1 MHRPL
6 EKIYYEVKKP
16 ILEYKDVGGLFDV
29 KKKVDELIVFPI
41 QKRAEMR
48 AAGLEMPKGVIMWGP
63 LGVGM
68 TMLAEAAAKKADVS
82 YVYISGQEVLGKKAA
97 LKEAIDSAISEAPAL
112 LYISDCDWLAPR
124 PNCSY
129 EWSRGNFRGKPPT
142 FSDQEFMNFFIT
154 EIDRVQQYQD
164 VFLVGG
170 CYRIDVVDQSLI
182 KEKKRFNR
190 KIFFHPP
197 EFEDR
202 LDMLKIYLS
211 KIPNLDKGVDIKI
224 LAEKTRGYVGWDI
237 ESLYKKAT
245 LFSIMNGKSTVD
257 MECFLQAL
265 NDIQPWLTE
274 DMIVG
279 YYDIFQKDCPHHY
292 TF

>member
-6 EKIYYEVKKP
+6 EKIYYEVKTPK
-16 ILEYKDVGGLFDV
+16 LDYNDVGGLFDV
-29 KKKVDELIVFPI
+29 KRKVDELIVFPI
-41 QKRAEMR
+41 QKREEMR
-48 AAGLEMPKGVIMWGP
+48 DAGLERPKGVIMWGP

-68 TMLAEAAAKKADVS
+68 TMLAEAAAKKAGVS
-82 YVYISGQEVLGKKAA
+82 YVYISGQEVLGKKEA
-97 LKEAIDSAISEAPAL
+97 LKEAIDAAISEMPAL

-129 EWSRGNFRGKPPT
+129 EWAPGNFRGKPPT
-142 FSDQEFMNFFIT
+142 FSDMDFMNFFIS
-154 EIDRVQQYQD
+154 EIDRVQQHEE
-164 VFLVGG
+164 VFLAGG

-202 LDMLKIYLS
+202 LDMLKIYL
-211 KIPNLDKGVDIKI
+211 KKVKNLDKNVDLNL

-245 LFSIMNGKSTVD
+245 LFSIMDGKNTVD
-257 MECFLQAL
+257 MECFLKAL
-265 NDIQPWLTE
+265 DDIQPWLTE
-274 DMIVG
+274 DMISG
-279 YYDIFQKDCPHHY
+279 YYNIFQKDCPHHY

>member
-16 ILEYKDVGGLFDV
+16 QLDYSDVGGLFDV
-29 KKKVDELIVFPI
+29 KKKVDELIVYPI
-41 QKRAEMR
+41 LKREEMR
-48 AAGLEMPKGVIMWGP
+48 LAGLEMPKGVIMWGP

-68 TMLAEAAAKKADVS
+68 TMLAEAAAKKAGVT
-82 YVYISGQEVLGKKAA
+82 YVYISGQEVLGKKEA
-97 LKEAIDSAISEAPAL
+97 LREAIDAAIAESPAL

-124 PNCSY
+124 PNCNY
-129 EWSRGNFRGKPPT
+129 EWQKGNFRGKPPT
-142 FSDQEFMNFFIT
+142 FSDQDFMNFFIT
-154 EIDRVQQYQD
+154 EIDRVQQNID

-202 LDMLKIYLS
+202 LDMLRIYIS
-211 KIPNLDKGVDIKI
+211 KIKNLDNDVDLEI

-245 LFSIMNGKSTVD
+245 LFSILDGKNKVD
-257 MECFLQAL
+257 MECFYKAIG
-265 NDIQPWLTE
+265 DIQPWLTE
-274 DMIVG
+274 DMIAG

>member
-1 MHRPL
+1 MHRLL

-16 ILEYKDVGGLFDV
+16 TLDYSQVGGLFDV

-41 QKRAEMR
+41 LKREQMR
-48 AAGLEMPKGVIMWGP
+48 AQGLEMPKGVIMWGP

-68 TMLAEAAAKKADVS
+68 TMLAEAAAKKADVN
-82 YVYISGQEVLGKKAA
+82 YVYISGQEVLGKKDA
-97 LKEAIDSAISEAPAL
+97 LSEAIDAAIFEAPAL

-124 PNCSY
+124 PNCNY
-129 EWSRGNFRGKPPT
+129 EWKNGNFRGKPPT
-142 FSDQEFMNFFIT
+142 FSDQDFMNFFIK
-154 EIDRVQQYQD
+154 EIDRLQEHKE

-202 LDMLKIYLS
+202 LDMLKIYLA
-211 KIPNLDKGVDIKI
+211 KVKNLDSNVDTKV

-237 ESLYKKAT
+237 ESLYKKAS
-245 LFSIMNGKSTVD
+245 LFSIMEGKPTVD
-257 MECFLQAL
+257 MDCFYKAI
-265 NDIQPWLTE
+265 DEIEPWLTE
-274 DMIVG
+274 DMIQG
-279 YYDIFQKDCPHHY
+279 YYDIFTKDCPHHY

>member
-6 EKIYYEVKKP
+6 EKIYYEVRTPKLDYDM
-16 ILEYKDVGGLFDV
+16 IGGLFDV
-29 KKKVDELIVFPI
+29 KKKVDELIVLPI
-41 QKRAEMR
+41 AKRMELKE
-48 AAGLEMPKGVIMWGP
+48 AGLERPKGVLMWGP

-68 TMLAEAAAKKADVS
+68 TMLAEAAAKRAGVT
-82 YVYISGQEVLGKKAA
+82 YVYVSGQEVLGKKEA
-97 LKEAIDSAISEAPAL
+97 LKEAIDCAISEIPSL

-129 EWSRGNFRGKPPT
+129 EWAKGNFRGKPPT
-142 FSDQEFMNFFIT
+142 FSDRDFMNFFIS
-154 EIDRVQQYQD
+154 EIDRVQQYED

-190 KIFFHPP
+190 KIFVHPP
-197 EFEDR
+197 NYEDR
-202 LDMLKIYLS
+202 LDMLRIYLS
-211 KIPNLDKGVDIKI
+211 KIKNLDKNVDIAY
-224 LAEKTRGYVGWDI
+224 LAEKTKGYVGWDI

-245 LFSIMNGKSTVD
+245 LYSIIDGKDRVD
-257 MECFLQAL
+257 MECFHKAL
-265 NDIQPWLTE
+265 KEITPWLTE
-274 DMIVG
+274 DMITG
-279 YYDIFQKDCPHHY
+279 YYEIYSKDCPHHY